1 MKSVNRVDVMTAGLG
16 LLLIKILMVSISF
29 GDSLIGISL
38 AGLIFFEMFL
48 KHKEEEK
55 KAQHLD
61 AIQELKEEISKI
73 TLELHSIK
81 TQIGFSK
88 TSKPVSS
95 VAGSNEPRKRY
106 F

>member
-1 MKSVNRVDVMTAGLG
+1 MKAISRLDAMMAGLG
-16 LLLIKILMVSISF
+16 LLLVKILIVSISF

-38 AGLIFFEMFL
+38 AGLIFFELFL

-55 KAQHLD
+55 KVQHLD
-61 AIQELKEEISKI
+61 AIQELREEISKI
-73 TLELHSIK
+73 NLELHSVK

-88 TSKPVSS
+88 TSKSVSS
-95 VAGSNEPRKRY
+95 AAGSNEPRKRY

>member
-1 MKSVNRVDVMTAGLG
+1 MKAISRIDVMTAGLG
-16 LLLIKILMVSISF
+16 LLLVKILIASISF

-38 AGLIFFEMFL
+38 AGLIFFELFL

-61 AIQELKEEISKI
+61 AIQELREEISKI
-73 TLELHSIK
+73 TLELHSVK

-95 VAGSNEPRKRY
+95 VAGPNEPRKRY